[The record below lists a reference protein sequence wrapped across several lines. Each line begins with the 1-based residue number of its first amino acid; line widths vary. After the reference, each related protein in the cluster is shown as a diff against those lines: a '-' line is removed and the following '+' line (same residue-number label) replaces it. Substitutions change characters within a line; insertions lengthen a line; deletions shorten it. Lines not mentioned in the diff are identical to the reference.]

1 LCLLIGASEFGKRGN
16 QLWTES
22 NGHII
27 GVDAEVWV
35 SMISEP
41 RFDQYM
47 KHYRFKDF
55 RCFLPLAFQCEKL
68 KEKGNPWWQFQWAID
83 QFNQFRGDRIINS
96 RWVAFDESMSAWHPW
111 TTQTGDLP
119 NISFI
124 KRKPEPLGKLIVACL
139 SFLF

>member
-1 LCLLIGASEFGKRGN
+1 LIGASKFGKRGN

-27 GVDAEVWV
+27 GEDAEVWD

-47 KHYRFKDF
+47 KHYCFKDF

-68 KEKGNPWWQFQWAID
+68 KEWQFQWAID
-83 QFNQFRGDRIINS
+83 QFNQLRGD
-96 RWVAFDESMSAWHPW
+96 
-111 TTQTGDLP
+111 Q
-119 NISFI
+119 ISFI

-139 SFLF
+139 FFLI

>member
-1 LCLLIGASEFGKRGN
+1 LIGLGLLIGASEIGKRGN

-27 GVDAEVWV
+27 GEDAEVWD

-41 RFDQYM
+41 WFDQYM
-47 KHYRFKDF
+47 KHFCFKVF
-55 RCFLPLAFQCEKL
+55 CCPLPLAFLCEKL
-68 KEKGNPWWQFQWAID
+68 KKKGNPWWQFQSAID
-83 QFNQFRGDRIINS
+83 QFNQLRGDLIINS
-96 RWVAFDESMSAWHPW
+96 CWVAFDESMSAWHPQ

-124 KRKPEPLGKLIVACL
+124 KGNL
-139 SFLF
+139 SLLVS